1 MFYCN
6 FLKKYFSK
14 YVLFRKRKTNTIMWH
29 VHLKGEADNK
39 SKGMITK
46 KKHKSNTPCPHIDH

>member
-29 VHLKGEADNK
+29 VRLKGEADNK
-39 SKGMITK
+39 SKGMSTK
-46 KKHKSNTPCPHIDH
+46 KKHKSNTPCPHI